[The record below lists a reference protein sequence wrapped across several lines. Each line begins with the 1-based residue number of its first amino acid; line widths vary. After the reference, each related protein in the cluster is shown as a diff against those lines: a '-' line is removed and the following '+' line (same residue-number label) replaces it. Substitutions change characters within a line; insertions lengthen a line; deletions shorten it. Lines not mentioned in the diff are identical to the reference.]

1 MASYIGRRELLAAL
15 GGAAASWP
23 LAASAQQA
31 TKLPTIGFLNGA
43 SPDGYYA
50 RMVAS
55 FGQGLNEAGYVEGQ
69 NVAIEFRW
77 AEGRNDRLPALAAD
91 LVNRQVAVIAATSMP
106 AALAAKAATT
116 TIPIVFEGGADPVEF
131 GLVDSLNRP
140 GGNVTGVTNFS
151 SSTAAKIFELLREL
165 IPNSGMIAVLV
176 NPTSP
181 SLSLSTAKEA
191 EAARR
196 ALGWQI
202 QILNAST
209 ADEIDAAFATLAQLR
224 AGALLIGPD
233 AFFASRSVHLAMLAA
248 RYGIPATFNAQEFP
262 AAGGLMSYGASI
274 TDAYR
279 QTGLYTGKI
288 LKGAKPADLPV
299 LQPTKF
305 KLVINLRTA
314 KALGLNVSDKL
325 LALAD
330 EVIE

>member
-1 MASYIGRRELLAAL
+1 MRRREFITLV
-15 GGAAASWP
+15 GGAATWP
-23 LAASAQQA
+23 FTARAQQTA
-31 TKLPTIGFLNGA
+31 KLPTIGFLNGG
-43 SPDGYYA
+43 SPDGFA
-50 RMVAS
+50 PMVAA
-55 FGQGLNEAGYVEGQ
+55 FRQGLNEAGYLEGQ

-91 LVNRQVAVIAATSMP
+91 LVNRHVAVIAATSM
-106 AALAAKAATT
+106 AAKAATT

-131 GLVDSLNRP
+131 GLVASLNRP
-140 GGNVTGVTNFS
+140 GGNVTGITNFS
-151 SSTAAKIFELLREL
+151 GSTAAKIFELLHEL
-165 IPNSGMIAVLV
+165 IPNSGMIAVLL

-181 SLSLSTAKEA
+181 SLSLSIARDA
-191 EAARR
+191 EAAQR
-196 ALGWQI
+196 ALGRQI

-209 ADEIDAAFATLAQLR
+209 GDEIDAAFATLAKLR
-224 AGALLIGPD
+224 AGALLIGGD
-233 AFFASRSVHLAMLAA
+233 AFFTSRSVHLAMLAA
-248 RYGIPATFNAQEFP
+248 RYGIPAIYNAPEFP

-279 QTGLYTGKI
+279 QTGIYTGKV
-288 LKGAKPADLPV
+288 LKGAKPADLPI

-314 KALGLNVSDKL
+314 KALGLNLPDKL